1 MTGRISVSP
10 QGSWCIDCAS
20 YFVFK
25 KGMII
30 YEKRM
35 ADIR

>member
-20 YFVFK
+20 YFVLK
-25 KGMII
+25 KGMI
-30 YEKRM
+30 M
-35 ADIR
+35 